1 MMASRSL
8 SLSAAWSKPGIFCS
22 GHWRTD
28 AGSRISFFKRRDLE
42 ILGDVH
48 RPGEIGA
55 LFALAVAVEA
65 MAGHAYRHEAVEAG
79 ANAIAR
85 WDLRAD
91 RQTRPALQ
99 GTVGDRKCGEA
110 VGPVFG
116 TDLHRRGAA
125 PDDVERAGARFVLLA
140 RYGRPG
146 RRGILDGQEGLDLR
160 RVRGGGK
167 AARNGNREIVGGAR
181 LHIVVCVD
189 PGSLEQRRPSGWRD
203 RSSCGDRPDRRP

>member
-1 MMASRSL
+1 
-8 SLSAAWSKPGIFCS
+8 
-22 GHWRTD
+22 
-28 AGSRISFFKRRDLE
+28 
-42 ILGDVH
+42 
-48 RPGEIGA
+48 
-55 LFALAVAVEA
+55 
-65 MAGHAYRHEAVEAG
+65 MAGHAHRHEAVEAG

-85 WDLRAD
+85 WDLGAD
-91 RQTRPALQ
+91 RQARPALQ

-146 RRGILDGQEGLDLR
+146 RRGILDGDEGLDLR

-167 AARNGNREIVGGAR
+167 AARNGDREIVGGAR
-181 LHIVVCVD
+181 LHVVVCVD
-189 PGSLEQRRPSGWRD
+189 PGSLQQRGQRDGAIGHRAAIDGIGDRDAAHVGGGEQRLQRIGPGPVPA
-203 RSSCGDRPDRRP
+203 GDREGRRLGDDGRCDEARQGAEQRNHQKPRSGHHVIL